1 MAEIVT
7 ETVTIKVMRLAK
19 KGQTLPT
26 AVTDDHRTT
35 LEAALEEI
43 WDFDVPGVV
52 VEIAESD

>member
-19 KGQTLPT
+19 KGTTLPP
-26 AVTDDHRTT
+26 AVGDEHRQT